1 MSLDHFSELISWR
14 QGLSTARGGLRCA
27 LGRGFP
33 ARKKL
38 HTHTGRVVYSGVASH
53 WPQYGDGVAA
63 QRAEQQREILGR
75 SRRRRGGD
83 LGHGEGAGGGRWFGQ
98 QSGTT
103 HPATAQ
109 GLPHCRFR
117 LFWGTFSTLEHTT
130 TIMGRTTFNSHSNEL
145 MNEVLHV
152 FFIS

>member
-38 HTHTGRVVYSGVASH
+38 HTHTGRVVYSGVPSH

-75 SRRRRGGD
+75 SRRRRRR
-83 LGHGEGAGGGRWFGQ
+83 GGGTLGTGKGPAAADGSGNSRAQHTRPRLHKGCRTADFFGDFQ
-98 QSGTT
+98 HSGNLLITNFGT
-103 HPATAQ
+103 HNNNHGKDNIQ
-109 GLPHCRFR
+109 
-117 LFWGTFSTLEHTT
+117 FS
-130 TIMGRTTFNSHSNEL
+130 F
-145 MNEVLHV
+145 
-152 FFIS
+152 